1 MLPQLRSHFH
11 TLKVTV
17 TLTHNSYKQARSW
30 SLIFFPECF
39 TDLKLITIFIKKED
53 RD

>member
-17 TLTHNSYKQARSW
+17 TLTPNSYKQARSR
-30 SLIFFPECF
+30 SFVFPESF
-39 TDLKLITIFIKKED
+39 LTGLRLITIFI
-53 RD
+53 